1 MNYTVSLCIKKTRR
15 NRRQSVSDVR
25 GLCCWNQ
32 WHPMRFVMQDEKKKK
47 KSANPIFIYR
57 NQEGKK
63 EITVQNADNTTKE
76 KTSAGAAR
84 S

>member
-1 MNYTVSLCIKKTRR
+1 
-15 NRRQSVSDVR
+15 
-25 GLCCWNQ
+25 
-32 WHPMRFVMQDEKKKK
+32 MRFVMQDEKKKK

>member
-1 MNYTVSLCIKKTRR
+1 
-15 NRRQSVSDVR
+15 
-25 GLCCWNQ
+25 
-32 WHPMRFVMQDEKKKK
+32 MRFVMQDEKKKKK